1 MAMWRRIYCLTMA
14 NKPGFA
20 RICGLDQTE
29 RERASCFIGQT
40 LMELD
45 KNIISWRFFMVPFR
59 QGLLSMSYKKEREE
73 AFVVGICD
81 HCHRSGDRVS
91 VIIFKL

>member
-1 MAMWRRIYCLTMA
+1 
-14 NKPGFA
+14 
-20 RICGLDQTE
+20 
-29 RERASCFIGQT
+29 
-40 LMELD
+40 MELD

-73 AFVVGICD
+73 AFVVGIGD
-81 HCHRSGDRVS
+81 HCHHSEDRVS